1 MNSKTCILLEFWGFH
16 AKNVEEAYY
25 LLEWIVWDSFEFE
38 KASRISRYSFPD
50 ACTNYSRSYYA
61 HFWCDFCN
69 SSDHVTNL

>member
-38 KASRISRYSFPD
+38 KASRVSKYSFPD
-50 ACTNYSRSYYA
+50 PFALYGRSCYA
-61 HFWCDFCN
+61 PFLLWLVWFF
-69 SSDHVTNL
+69 